1 MNSWVPESIHE
12 KISLTGET
20 KRRIRRTA
28 LPWLLLTPLIIWLVL
43 FKYIAVVYNIV
54 LSFSEMTFTGEMT
67 LIGLDNYET
76 MINDPIFWE
85 SLFNTFIL
93 FLNIPVAIA
102 IAIGIAILLDKKFPA
117 HTMFRSIF
125 FLPYITMM
133 VAVAVIWRYMFTK
146 ENGVVNYLLSQSGLI
161 TENISWLGD
170 PTYGLIAIFITQ
182 IWKSTG
188 FYVVIIL
195 AGLQTIPDQVYEV
208 ARIDGASKLQ
218 QFLYITLPLLKS
230 TIGVC
235 ILVGMVISFRLFDLI
250 LVLTNGGPDHGTEIV
265 LTWIYKQAFTYSNF
279 GYAAALSVVM
289 VLFGLGIAV
298 IGQRFQAADYQ

>member
-1 MNSWVPESIHE
+1 MNNWVSNVVNERVSLDRNTKQSIR
-12 KISLTGET
+12 KTLF
-20 KRRIRRTA
+20 A
-28 LPWLLLTPLIIWLVL
+28 WLLLTPLLIWLIL
-43 FKYIAVVYNIV
+43 FKYIAVVYNVV
-54 LSFSEMTFTGEMT
+54 LSFSEMSFTGEMT
-67 LIGLDNYET
+67 LIGLDNYVT
-76 MINDPIFWE
+76 MVNDPVFWE

-93 FLNIPVAIA
+93 FMNIPVSIM
-102 IAIGIAILLDKKFPA
+102 IAIGIAILLDQKFPG
-117 HTMFRSIF
+117 HTVFRSVF

-146 ENGVVNYLLSQSGLI
+146 ENGVVNYLIGQTGLI
-161 TENISWLGD
+161 ADNISWLGD

-208 ARIDGASKLQ
+208 AEIDGANKLQ

-235 ILVGMVISFRLFDLI
+235 VLVGMVISFRLFDLI

-289 VLFGLGIAV
+289 ILFGLGIAV
-298 IGQRFQAADYQ
+298 VGQRFQASDYQ